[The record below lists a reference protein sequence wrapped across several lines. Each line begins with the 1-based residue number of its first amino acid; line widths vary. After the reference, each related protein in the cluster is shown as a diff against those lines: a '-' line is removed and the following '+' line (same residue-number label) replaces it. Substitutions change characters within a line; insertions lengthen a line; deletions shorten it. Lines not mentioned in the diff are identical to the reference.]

1 MANNLVVIY
10 ASRHGQSEK
19 IARRIADIAR
29 VTNPDA
35 RVFDVLS
42 APPDVLRDCA
52 SLVVVGSVHFGR
64 HSKALE
70 RFVRRNLP
78 QLVDIRSAFVSVS
91 LAAASPEG
99 REEARLHAET
109 FIKSTGWIPARVE
122 TFAGGL
128 PYTKYGWFTRWL
140 IRKISKAKGLGIDAS
155 RDYDYTDW
163 SAVDAFARRF
173 IAARPEFKIAG

>member
-1 MANNLVVIY
+1 MTKNLVVIY
-10 ASRHGQSEK
+10 ASRHGHSEK
-19 IARRIADIAR
+19 IARRIADISRA
-29 VTNPDA
+29 TIPDV

-42 APPDVLRDCA
+42 APPDVLRDCDNV
-52 SLVVVGSVHFGR
+52 VVVGSVHFGR

-70 RFVRRNLP
+70 RFVQRNLP
-78 QLVDIRSAFVSVS
+78 QLVDVRSAFVSVS
-91 LAAASPEG
+91 LAAASPDG
-99 REEARLHAET
+99 RDEARTRAEN
-109 FIKSTGWIPARVE
+109 FMKSTGWLPARVE

-140 IRKISKAKGLGIDAS
+140 IRKISKAKGLGADAS